1 MQEPERKLGGDRQSI
16 WSIPKSEQATSSASP
31 PQRIFFA
38 GLAFLAYHENPGAE
52 NRGERNNHHRPHG
65 RHRRGRRRIVAGD
78 RRGRETGHGG
88 SKIHRG
94 KVPEPPQGKADKARG
109 RGQEKIREE
118 ARAKGLAL
126 AQARAQTLALGHA
139 LADAEWGAWNE
150 RRLAAEAKG
159 EPFDEPTPAT
169 LRKDRSLTMAQLR
182 ATGPYIW
189 VTWLP
194 RLLSGESSCEW
205 AAWFKAQHEGSSW
218 ARAPSDFDQAGWL
231 MDHTALLNEQREV
244 WEKQGCSVLTEA
256 QNSFTLR
263 GSSASLAGKP
273 DLVAQRR
280 DGVTVIDAKSGRP
293 SPHHA
298 IQVMIYM
305 YALPRALERYRGLA
319 LSGQVA
325 YPDHVVDIPA
335 AAVDEGFIRNLGG
348 LIRRLAAETSA
359 RRVPSPMECR
369 FCEITKAD
377 CPDRLEEVPAQE
389 GVTDDF

>member
-1 MQEPERKLGGDRQSI
+1 MVAARYIEERYLNPLRAK
-16 WSIPKSEQATSSASP
+16 
-31 PQRIFFA
+31 RIK
-38 GLAFLAYHENPGAE
+38 
-52 NRGERNNHHRPHG
+52 
-65 RHRRGRRRIVAGD
+65 
-78 RRGRETGHGG
+78 REEEA
-88 SKIHRG
+88 K
-94 KVPEPPQGKADKARG
+94 KE
-109 RGQEKIREE
+109 IREE

-139 LADAEWGAWNE
+139 HADAEWGVWNE

-169 LRKDRSLTMAQLR
+169 LRSKDRSLTMAQLR

-218 ARAPSDFDQAGWL
+218 AKAPSDFDQAGWL

-280 DGVTVIDAKSGRP
+280 DGVAIIDAKSGRP

-319 LSGQVA
+319 PQRAG
-325 YPDHVVDIPA
+325 
-335 AAVDEGFIRNLGG
+335 
-348 LIRRLAAETSA
+348 RLP
-359 RRVPSPMECR
+359 RPC
-369 FCEITKAD
+369 
-377 CPDRLEEVPAQE
+377 
-389 GVTDDF
+389 G

>member
-1 MQEPERKLGGDRQSI
+1 M
-16 WSIPKSEQATSSASP
+16 
-31 PQRIFFA
+31 
-38 GLAFLAYHENPGAE
+38 
-52 NRGERNNHHRPHG
+52 NRGPAP
-65 RHRRGRRRIVAGD
+65 RHRTLHLGHLAAPAPVRGRFLRV
-78 RRGRETGHGG
+78 GRL
-88 SKIHRG
+88 
-94 KVPEPPQGKADKARG
+94 VQGPARG
-109 RGQEKIREE
+109 LVLGQ
-118 ARAKGLAL
+118 
-126 AQARAQTLALGHA
+126 
-139 LADAEWGAWNE
+139 
-150 RRLAAEAKG
+150 
-159 EPFDEPTPAT
+159 
-169 LRKDRSLTMAQLR
+169 
-182 ATGPYIW
+182 GP
-189 VTWLP
+189 
-194 RLLSGESSCEW
+194 
-205 AAWFKAQHEGSSW
+205 
-218 ARAPSDFDQAGWL
+218 PSNFDQAGWL

>member
-1 MQEPERKLGGDRQSI
+1 MKKVRE
-16 WSIPKSEQATSSASP
+16 
-31 PQRIFFA
+31 A
-38 GLAFLAYHENPGAE
+38 GHK
-52 NRGERNNHHRPHG
+52 
-65 RHRRGRRRIVAGD
+65 AGS
-78 RRGRETGHGG
+78 T
-88 SKIHRG
+88 
-94 KVPEPPQGKADKARG
+94 VTNARW
-109 RGQEKIREE
+109 E
-118 ARAKGLAL
+118 
-126 AQARAQTLALGHA
+126 
-139 LADAEWGAWNE
+139 AWNE
-150 RRLAAEAKG
+150 RRLAAEANG

-169 LRKDRSLTMAQLR
+169 LRNRSLTMAQVR

-218 ARAPSDFDQAGWL
+218 ARVPSNFDQAGWL

-280 DGVTVIDAKSGRP
+280 DGATVIDAKSGRP

-335 AAVDEGFIRNLGG
+335 TAVDEGFIRNLGG

-377 CPDRLEEVPAQE
+377 CPDRLEDSWTPE
-389 GVTDDF
+389 GSTDDF

>member
-1 MQEPERKLGGDRQSI
+1 
-16 WSIPKSEQATSSASP
+16 
-31 PQRIFFA
+31 
-38 GLAFLAYHENPGAE
+38 
-52 NRGERNNHHRPHG
+52 
-65 RHRRGRRRIVAGD
+65 
-78 RRGRETGHGG
+78 
-88 SKIHRG
+88 
-94 KVPEPPQGKADKARG
+94 
-109 RGQEKIREE
+109 
-118 ARAKGLAL
+118 
-126 AQARAQTLALGHA
+126 
-139 LADAEWGAWNE
+139 
-150 RRLAAEAKG
+150 
-159 EPFDEPTPAT
+159 
-169 LRKDRSLTMAQLR
+169 MAQLR

-218 ARAPSDFDQAGWL
+218 AKAPSDFDQAGWL

-335 AAVDEGFIRNLGG
+335 EAVDEGFIRNLGS

-377 CPDRLEEVPAQE
+377 CPDRLEEVPPQE

>member
-1 MQEPERKLGGDRQSI
+1 
-16 WSIPKSEQATSSASP
+16 
-31 PQRIFFA
+31 
-38 GLAFLAYHENPGAE
+38 
-52 NRGERNNHHRPHG
+52 
-65 RHRRGRRRIVAGD
+65 
-78 RRGRETGHGG
+78 
-88 SKIHRG
+88 
-94 KVPEPPQGKADKARG
+94 
-109 RGQEKIREE
+109 
-118 ARAKGLAL
+118 
-126 AQARAQTLALGHA
+126 
-139 LADAEWGAWNE
+139 
-150 RRLAAEAKG
+150 
-159 EPFDEPTPAT
+159 
-169 LRKDRSLTMAQLR
+169 
-182 ATGPYIW
+182 
-189 VTWLP
+189 
-194 RLLSGESSCEW
+194 
-205 AAWFKAQHEGSSW
+205 
-218 ARAPSDFDQAGWL
+218 
-231 MDHTALLNEQREV
+231 MDHTALLNEQREA

-280 DGVTVIDAKSGRP
+280 DGATVIDAKSGRP

-298 IQVMIYM
+298 IQVMVYM

-335 AAVDEGFIRNLGG
+335 AAVDEGFIRNLGS

>member
-1 MQEPERKLGGDRQSI
+1 MVAARYIEEKYLNSLRAK
-16 WSIPKSEQATSSASP
+16 
-31 PQRIFFA
+31 RIK
-38 GLAFLAYHENPGAE
+38 
-52 NRGERNNHHRPHG
+52 
-65 RHRRGRRRIVAGD
+65 
-78 RRGRETGHGG
+78 REEEAM
-88 SKIHRG
+88 KR
-94 KVPEPPQGKADKARG
+94 
-109 RGQEKIREE
+109 IREE
-118 ARAKGLAL
+118 GHKQGSAEASARW
-126 AQARAQTLALGHA
+126 
-139 LADAEWGAWNE
+139 EAWNE

-169 LRKDRSLTMAQLR
+169 LRSKDRSLTMAQLR

-218 ARAPSDFDQAGWL
+218 ARTPSDFDQAGWL

-335 AAVDEGFIRNLGG
+335 AAVDEGFIRNLGS

-377 CPDRLEEVPAQE
+377 CPDRLEEVPPKRELPTTSSMNPREELRSMEILTLTLHKAKETKNKVVYGIGDGSVIQSVYIDKDALGDAPPETIQVVISAQ
-389 GVTDDF
+389 

>member
-1 MQEPERKLGGDRQSI
+1 
-16 WSIPKSEQATSSASP
+16 
-31 PQRIFFA
+31 
-38 GLAFLAYHENPGAE
+38 
-52 NRGERNNHHRPHG
+52 
-65 RHRRGRRRIVAGD
+65 
-78 RRGRETGHGG
+78 
-88 SKIHRG
+88 
-94 KVPEPPQGKADKARG
+94 
-109 RGQEKIREE
+109 
-118 ARAKGLAL
+118 
-126 AQARAQTLALGHA
+126 
-139 LADAEWGAWNE
+139 
-150 RRLAAEAKG
+150 
-159 EPFDEPTPAT
+159 
-169 LRKDRSLTMAQLR
+169 MAQLR

-218 ARAPSDFDQAGWL
+218 ARVPSNFDQAGWL

-325 YPDHVVDIPA
+325 YPDHVVDVPA

>member
-1 MQEPERKLGGDRQSI
+1 
-16 WSIPKSEQATSSASP
+16 
-31 PQRIFFA
+31 
-38 GLAFLAYHENPGAE
+38 
-52 NRGERNNHHRPHG
+52 
-65 RHRRGRRRIVAGD
+65 
-78 RRGRETGHGG
+78 
-88 SKIHRG
+88 
-94 KVPEPPQGKADKARG
+94 
-109 RGQEKIREE
+109 
-118 ARAKGLAL
+118 
-126 AQARAQTLALGHA
+126 
-139 LADAEWGAWNE
+139 
-150 RRLAAEAKG
+150 
-159 EPFDEPTPAT
+159 
-169 LRKDRSLTMAQLR
+169 MAQVR

-218 ARAPSDFDQAGWL
+218 AKAPSDFDRAGWL

-280 DGVTVIDAKSGRP
+280 DGVTIIDAKSGRP
-293 SPHHA
+293 SPHHT

-335 AAVDEGFIRNLGG
+335 AAVDEGFHQEPGELNPPAGGRVIGQARPQPHGVPVLRDHQGG
-348 LIRRLAAETSA
+348 LPGPAGGGPCPRGSYRRLLA
-359 RRVPSPMECR
+359 
-369 FCEITKAD
+369 
-377 CPDRLEEVPAQE
+377 
-389 GVTDDF
+389 

>member
-1 MQEPERKLGGDRQSI
+1 M
-16 WSIPKSEQATSSASP
+16 
-31 PQRIFFA
+31 
-38 GLAFLAYHENPGAE
+38 FLAYHETLVLKTEQSATVIIAHTGVTGAAAAVLSLATAEGGRLAMVAARYIEERYLNPLRE
-52 NRGERNNHHRPHG
+52 K
-65 RHRRGRRRIVAGD
+65 RIK
-78 RRGRETGHGG
+78 REEEA
-88 SKIHRG
+88 K
-94 KVPEPPQGKADKARG
+94 K
-109 RGQEKIREE
+109 KIREE

-126 AQARAQTLALGHA
+126 AQSHAHTLALGHA
-139 LADAEWGAWNE
+139 HADAEWGVWNE
-150 RRLAAEAKG
+150 RRLAAAVKG
-159 EPFDEPTPAT
+159 EPFNEPTPAT
-169 LRKDRSLTMAQLR
+169 LRNKDRSLTMAQVR

-218 ARAPSDFDQAGWL
+218 ARVPSDFDQAGWL

-280 DGVTVIDAKSGRP
+280 DGVTIIDAKSGRP
-293 SPHHA
+293 SPHHP

-335 AAVDEGFIRNLGG
+335 EAGRGFHQEPGELNPPAGGRDIGQARPQPHGVPVLRDHQGG
-348 LIRRLAAETSA
+348 LPGPAGGGPCPRGSYRRLLA
-359 RRVPSPMECR
+359 
-369 FCEITKAD
+369 
-377 CPDRLEEVPAQE
+377 
-389 GVTDDF
+389 

>member
-1 MQEPERKLGGDRQSI
+1 MLKTGESATIIIAHTGVTGGAAAVLSLATAEGGRLAMVAARYIEERYLNPLREKRIKREEEAMEKSRKEG
-16 WSIPKSEQATSSASP
+16 SEQ
-31 PQRIFFA
+31 
-38 GLAFLAYHENPGAE
+38 
-52 NRGERNNHHRPHG
+52 
-65 RHRRGRRRIVAGD
+65 
-78 RRGRETGHGG
+78 GREQG
-88 SKIHRG
+88 S
-94 KVPEPPQGKADKARG
+94 
-109 RGQEKIREE
+109 
-118 ARAKGLAL
+118 
-126 AQARAQTLALGHA
+126 
-139 LADAEWGAWNE
+139 ADANAIWEAWNE

-169 LRKDRSLTMAQLR
+169 LRNKDRSLTMAQLR

-377 CPDRLEEVPAQE
+377 CPDRLEEVPA
-389 GVTDDF
+389 

>member
-1 MQEPERKLGGDRQSI
+1 MVAARYIEERYLNPLRAK
-16 WSIPKSEQATSSASP
+16 
-31 PQRIFFA
+31 RIK
-38 GLAFLAYHENPGAE
+38 
-52 NRGERNNHHRPHG
+52 
-65 RHRRGRRRIVAGD
+65 
-78 RRGRETGHGG
+78 REEEA
-88 SKIHRG
+88 K
-94 KVPEPPQGKADKARG
+94 KE
-109 RGQEKIREE
+109 IREE

-139 LADAEWGAWNE
+139 LADAEWGVWNE
-150 RRLAAEAKG
+150 RRLTAEAKG
-159 EPFDEPTPAT
+159 EPFNEPTPAT
-169 LRKDRSLTMAQLR
+169 LRNKDRSLTMAQVR

-218 ARAPSDFDQAGWL
+218 TRAPSDFDQAGWL

-280 DGVTVIDAKSGRP
+280 DGATVIDAKSGRP

-298 IQVMIYM
+298 IQVMVYM

-335 AAVDEGFIRNLGG
+335 AAVDKGFIRNLGG

>member
-1 MQEPERKLGGDRQSI
+1 
-16 WSIPKSEQATSSASP
+16 
-31 PQRIFFA
+31 
-38 GLAFLAYHENPGAE
+38 
-52 NRGERNNHHRPHG
+52 
-65 RHRRGRRRIVAGD
+65 
-78 RRGRETGHGG
+78 
-88 SKIHRG
+88 
-94 KVPEPPQGKADKARG
+94 
-109 RGQEKIREE
+109 
-118 ARAKGLAL
+118 
-126 AQARAQTLALGHA
+126 
-139 LADAEWGAWNE
+139 
-150 RRLAAEAKG
+150 
-159 EPFDEPTPAT
+159 
-169 LRKDRSLTMAQLR
+169 MAQLR

-218 ARAPSDFDQAGWL
+218 TRAPSDFDQAGWL

-280 DGVTVIDAKSGRP
+280 DGVTIIDAKSGRP

-335 AAVDEGFIRNLGG
+335 AAVDEGFIRNLGS